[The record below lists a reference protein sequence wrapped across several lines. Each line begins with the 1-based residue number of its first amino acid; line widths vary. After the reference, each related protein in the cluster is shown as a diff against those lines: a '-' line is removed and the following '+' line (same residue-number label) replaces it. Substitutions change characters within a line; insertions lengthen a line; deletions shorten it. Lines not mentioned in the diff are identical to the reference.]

1 MPGFEPGKLRLY
13 APPRNVA
20 DLGSTPAGFL
30 LQGMYNFASEFD
42 IISDPDAMGGVPG
55 ASSET
60 EKPE

>member
-1 MPGFEPGKLRLY
+1 
-13 APPRNVA
+13 
-20 DLGSTPAGFL
+20 
-30 LQGMYNFASEFD
+30 MYNFASEFD